1 MKIQFS
7 INKKIEKAE
16 ILEKIKLTLFDCM
29 VKMHE
34 LAVINCPVDS
44 SALVNSIKL
53 FPSVPGATTYE
64 LADGVTYGIDVEFGC
79 FFKDSILIK
88 TKKGNKKLKDLKF
101 NDDIWTGECYKK
113 LIQKEKLEI
122 GYPLRKITIKTKN
135 RKIEVTEDHPIMT
148 NKGLKKARD
157 LKKGD
162 KIKILKW

>member
-64 LADGVTYGIDVEFGC
+64 LADGVTYGIHVEFGT
-79 FFKDSILIK
+79 DPHLIIAK
-88 TKKGNKKLKDLKF
+88 NKKVLANKKKGLIFGKIVHHPGTTSQPFMRPALFQVKE
-101 NDDIWTGECYKK
+101 IWVKRFW
-113 LIQKEKLEI
+113 QKEFSK
-122 GYPLRKITIKTKN
+122 
-135 RKIEVTEDHPIMT
+135 
-148 NKGLKKARD
+148 
-157 LKKGD
+157 
-162 KIKILKW
+162 